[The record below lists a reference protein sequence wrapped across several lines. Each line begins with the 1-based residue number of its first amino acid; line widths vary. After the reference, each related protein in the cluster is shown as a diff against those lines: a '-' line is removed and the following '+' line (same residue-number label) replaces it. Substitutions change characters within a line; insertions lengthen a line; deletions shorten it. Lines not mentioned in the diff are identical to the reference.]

1 MKHLSRHIGR
11 VTAASLFLL
20 IIFSAAA
27 AQEQPLRIKYW
38 LGMSR
43 PASHL
48 FEVTIEVELPADP
61 NLRSLDF
68 QMPKWSP
75 GRYAVFDFAKNVQE
89 VKAREACP
97 AGLDCTLP
105 DSQITRVDEQTWR
118 VEIARN
124 RHPGT
129 SLMFSYKVF
138 GNDLSGTFSQLDA
151 RHANINGGCVFMYV
165 VNHKQDPVALS
176 IKLPNGWHVVNAQT
190 QKPDQTEFEFPN
202 WDILVDT
209 PTEIAPDW
217 TRDDFVVDGKT
228 YHVVVHSLGS
238 EGGKRPALVRD
249 VEKIVRAEVA
259 MWGPPEFDSYTFLFH
274 FANDGHSSDGMEH
287 LASTQIVEPGTL
299 AEAGTYEET
308 LDAAAH
314 EFFHVWNVKRLRPLE
329 LGPWD
334 FTRPV
339 NTRGLWIAEGITNYY
354 GHLMQRRAGLWDD
367 KKLFSTF
374 AAQIAEIE
382 NAPGGKTMS
391 AEESSLIAPFID
403 DAPRAQQTNLANTAI
418 NYYPKGETLGLVMDL
433 IIRHNTNGKASLDD
447 AMRAMYDEFYLKS
460 PKATYYL
467 RGRGYAN
474 EDFAR
479 VISKLTDADVEDFF
493 KRHVRGVE
501 KPPYDDALSVVGL
514 RLVRSAV
521 APVSIGITADDEESV
536 NFKIGVVRPDSPA
549 ANAGLQPGDVI
560 TTLGGSK
567 LTPDNFL
574 RLLARYKP
582 GDRVVATI
590 VREGRVM
597 TKDVTLAAPQ
607 IFDYRIE
614 EDPRASAGAKA
625 MRAAWL
631 NGK

>member
-11 VTAASLFLL
+11 VAAASLFLL

-38 LGMSR
+38 LGMPR

-151 RHANINGGCVFMYV
+151 RHANINGGCVFMYL

-354 GHLMQRRAGLWDD
+354 GHLMQRRAGVWDD